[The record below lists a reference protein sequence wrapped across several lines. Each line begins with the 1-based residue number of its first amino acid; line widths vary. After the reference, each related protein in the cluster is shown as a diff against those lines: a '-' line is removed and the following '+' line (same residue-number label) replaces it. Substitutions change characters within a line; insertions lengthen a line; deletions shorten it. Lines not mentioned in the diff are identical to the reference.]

1 MGSFGWIDWGI
12 IGIYLIGTMAA
23 GLAMR
28 RYVGKV
34 EHFIVAGREMDV
46 YLGIASLAAT
56 EFGIITA
63 MYTAELGFRNGFA
76 GATPGILMAVAMAV
90 VGLTG
95 FVINPLRESG
105 ALTIPEL
112 LNRKFGSRV
121 RWLSGVVIVLGGLL
135 NMGVFLRIGGEFLM
149 IVSGVSLKYLEVTM
163 TVLLVAVLIYTA
175 LGGMLSVLVTDYL
188 QFLIMG
194 VGLVLVSVLVAM
206 KVGWTEIV
214 TGVESQ
220 LGPGAFNPLV
230 SPEMGI
236 TYVLWQALNQLAVVL
251 TWQTV
256 IQRVLASRDTRVARQ
271 VYTRTSFYFVG
282 RFLIPAFWGMAALVA
297 LGAAQMPANS
307 LHAMPTFLATL
318 LPTGLIG
325 LVIASMLAAEMST
338 DSSYLLTWSSI
349 LYNDIVSPLRK
360 RPFTE
365 RQGLYVNRLIILCI
379 GAFLLFYGLWYQ
391 LPGRVWD
398 YLSITANIYLSSIS
412 VLLVACCYWKRANST
427 GAVAAIVGGAMTPI
441 GFLLTGLAQ
450 HVAIAGLASFAL
462 SAAGM
467 VIGSLWP
474 SRTHTSKDMPVA
486 AS

>member
-1 MGSFGWIDWGI
+1 MGSFGWLDWAI
-12 IGIYLIGTMAA
+12 IGLYLIGTMVA
-23 GLAMR
+23 GLTMR

-63 MYTAELGFRNGFA
+63 MYTAELGFKNGFA
-76 GATPGILMAVAMAV
+76 GATPGILMALAMAV

-112 LNRKFGSRV
+112 LDRQFGPRV

-149 IVSGVSLKYLEVTM
+149 IVSGVPLKYLEVTM
-163 TVLLVAVLIYTA
+163 TVLLLVVLVYTT

-194 VGLVLVSVLVAM
+194 VGLVVVSLLVFAN
-206 KVGWTEIV
+206 VGWTAIV
-214 TGVESQ
+214 KGVESQ
-220 LGPGAFNPLV
+220 HGPGAFNPLV
-230 SPEMGI
+230 SPEMGV

-256 IQRVLASRDTRVARQ
+256 IQRVLASKNARVARQ
-271 VYTRTSFYFVG
+271 VYVRTSFYFVG
-282 RFLIPAFWGMAALVA
+282 RFLIPAFWGMAALAA
-297 LGAAQMPANS
+297 LSGAQMPANS

-318 LPTGLIG
+318 LPTGLMG

-360 RPFTE
+360 TPFSD

-379 GAFLLFYGLWYQ
+379 GVFLLLYGLWYQ

-398 YLSITANIYLSSIS
+398 YLSITGNIYLSSIS
-412 VLLVACCYWKRANST
+412 VLLVSCCYWKRANST
-427 GAVAAIVGGAMTPI
+427 GAVAAIIGGALTPI
-441 GFLLTGLAQ
+441 VFLLTGLAQ
-450 HVAIAGLASFAL
+450 HVAIAGLASFGL
-462 SAAGM
+462 SAGGM
-467 VIGSLWP
+467 IVGSMMGTGK
-474 SRTHTSKDMPVA
+474 RTPRSLPVA
-486 AS
+486 TR

>member
-1 MGSFGWIDWGI
+1 M
-12 IGIYLIGTMAA
+12 
-23 GLAMR
+23 
-28 RYVGKV
+28 
-34 EHFIVAGREMDV
+34 
-46 YLGIASLAAT
+46 
-56 EFGIITA
+56 
-63 MYTAELGFRNGFA
+63 
-76 GATPGILMAVAMAV
+76 
-90 VGLTG
+90 
-95 FVINPLRESG
+95 
-105 ALTIPEL
+105 
-112 LNRKFGSRV
+112 
-121 RWLSGVVIVLGGLL
+121 
-135 NMGVFLRIGGEFLM
+135 
-149 IVSGVSLKYLEVTM
+149 
-163 TVLLVAVLIYTA
+163 
-175 LGGMLSVLVTDYL
+175 
-188 QFLIMG
+188 
-194 VGLVLVSVLVAM
+194 
-206 KVGWTEIV
+206 
-214 TGVESQ
+214 
-220 LGPGAFNPLV
+220 
-230 SPEMGI
+230 
-236 TYVLWQALNQLAVVL
+236 
-251 TWQTV
+251 
-256 IQRVLASRDTRVARQ
+256 
-271 VYTRTSFYFVG
+271 RTSFYFVG

-398 YLSITANIYLSSIS
+398 YLSITANVYLSSIS

>member
-1 MGSFGWIDWGI
+1 MGSFSWIDWGI
-12 IGIYLIGTMAA
+12 IAVYLTGTMAA
-23 GLAMR
+23 GLSMR

-34 EHFIVAGREMDV
+34 EHFIVAGREMDI
-46 YLGIASLAAT
+46 YLGVASLAAT

-63 MYTAELGFRNGFA
+63 MYTAELGFKNGFA
-76 GATPGILMAVAMAV
+76 GATPGILMAVAMAA

-112 LNRKFGSRV
+112 LNRQFGARV
-121 RWLSGVVIVLGGLL
+121 RWLSGAVIVLGGLL

-149 IVSGVSLKYLEVTM
+149 IVSGIPLQYLEITM
-163 TVLLVAVLIYTA
+163 TILLLVVLVYTT

-194 VGLVLVSVLVAM
+194 VGLVVVSVLVAT
-206 KVGWTEIV
+206 KVGWAEIV
-214 TGVESQ
+214 SGVETR
-220 LGPGAFNPLV
+220 LGTGAFNPLV
-230 SPEMGI
+230 SAEMGV
-236 TYVLWQALNQLAVVL
+236 TYLIWQALNQLAVVL

-256 IQRVLASRDTRVARQ
+256 IQRVLASRDARVARQ

-282 RFLIPAFWGMAALVA
+282 RFLIPAFWGMAALVS
-297 LGAAQMPANS
+297 LDAAHMPANS
-307 LHAMPTFLATL
+307 LHAMPTFLPTL

-365 RQGLYVNRLIILCI
+365 RQGLYVNRVIILAI
-379 GAFLLFYGLWYQ
+379 GAFLLVYGLWYQ

-398 YLSITANIYLSSIS
+398 YLSITGNIYLSSIS
-412 VLLVACCYWKRANST
+412 VLVVACCYWRRANAT
-427 GAVAAIVGGAMTPI
+427 GAVAAIVGGASAPI
-441 GFLLTGLAQ
+441 VFLLSGLAE
-450 HVAIAGLASFAL
+450 HVAAAGLASFGL

-467 VIGSLWP
+467 IAGSLLGA
-474 SRTHTSKDMPVA
+474 SRKPQDRMPTV
-486 AS
+486 